1 MDMAPAKFMTTRRTH
16 NKYWACGLVWS
27 MLVALGAIDPG
38 SNPGRPTTSLLHHHP
53 PRAHD
58 GPRYVQGEYPPTADM
73 GIGESLIRFVVG
85 LMGKNPEETEEEKVT
100 RIMAEADM
108 RIAEAKRDEQ

>member
-1 MDMAPAKFMTTRRTH
+1 
-16 NKYWACGLVWS
+16 
-27 MLVALGAIDPG
+27 
-38 SNPGRPTTSLLHHHP
+38 
-53 PRAHD
+53 
-58 GPRYVQGEYPPTADM
+58 M